1 MRRTGILAIAIGLLL
16 AAPAAAQIPIP
27 TVVPTAVPTIP
38 PIGEQPP
45 EPGAY
50 QANDGRGFRDILPS
64 GTRGHYNAVDLAA
77 FIATGRTQPHCCDQ
91 LGMYGNLVYATPGLQ
106 GGDLGKYF
114 KDSSFGV
121 PADQVE
127 RRYSPRGDVTIVRDK
142 GFGVPHVYGRDR
154 DGAMFG
160 LGYAAAEDR
169 LFFMDALRNAGRG
182 QLSSFAGGANVAQD
196 RDQWQVAPYNEADL
210 ERQTKPP
217 PGFPADLANTIA
229 SDADNYIAGIN
240 RYITEAKLDPTKLP
254 GEYAAL
260 GHPQGPEP
268 WKRTDLVAAAS
279 LVGGIFGRGGGNEIA
294 WTEVKHALDARF
306 KQKRAKGVFRDFR
319 AAEDPEAPT
328 TVFRSGKRFT
338 YQAPP
343 KKLAKGSRAI
353 YRRGSLKRHE
363 VVASTSGAQ
372 ASSAR
377 GEGLLDG
384 LLDFPKAASNA
395 MLVSARESADGNPLM
410 VAGPQVAYFNPQILM
425 EQDVHAPAAPGKPGI
440 DARGASFIGLN
451 LYVQLGRGR
460 DYAWS
465 ATSAGPDNIDT
476 YAVPTCQ
483 DDMHYVFRGRCEP
496 VEVLERVNSWQPS
509 AGDSTPAGTETLR
522 ALRTKLGIVAGRA
535 NVGGKPVLLTRLR
548 STYFHEIDSAV
559 GFMRFNDPAQIRS
572 ARDFQRAAS
581 DIGYTFNWF
590 YTDAKQIA
598 YFNSGANPLRPKG
611 LDHNFPVWGKQ
622 QFEWRGFDPVQSIS
636 QLTPPSQHPQVVDQK
651 YLVSWNNK
659 QAKGFRGADSNTFS
673 SAYRSLL
680 LEDRLKPLIKGK
692 RKATLAGMVNAM
704 ELAGVTDLRAHVD
717 LPLALRII
725 GRPGDSSLRRAVDE
739 LRAWQRAGGLRKD
752 ANKDG
757 AYEHSNAIRLMDAW
771 WPLWVR
777 SQFRPAL
784 GSKAYKTLLA
794 AVELDNTPNN
804 HGDHLGSAYQTGWY
818 GFVRK
823 DLRTVLKRKVRG
835 KYSRKYC
842 GGGKLRRCRQVLR
855 RSLRDAIA
863 AARGDVYGD
872 DEVCEAAG
880 KKSDQWC
887 YDAVRQRPVGGATQ
901 PLIHWINRPTY
912 QQVVE
917 VQGSVGR

>member
-1 MRRTGILAIAIGLLL
+1 
-16 AAPAAAQIPIP
+16 
-27 TVVPTAVPTIP
+27 
-38 PIGEQPP
+38 
-45 EPGAY
+45 
-50 QANDGRGFRDILPS
+50 
-64 GTRGHYNAVDLAA
+64 
-77 FIATGRTQPHCCDQ
+77 
-91 LGMYGNLVYATPGLQ
+91 
-106 GGDLGKYF
+106 
-114 KDSSFGV
+114 
-121 PADQVE
+121 
-127 RRYSPRGDVTIVRDK
+127 
-142 GFGVPHVYGRDR
+142 
-154 DGAMFG
+154 
-160 LGYAAAEDR
+160 
-169 LFFMDALRNAGRG
+169 
-182 QLSSFAGGANVAQD
+182 
-196 RDQWQVAPYNEADL
+196 
-210 ERQTKPP
+210 
-217 PGFPADLANTIA
+217 
-229 SDADNYIAGIN
+229 
-240 RYITEAKLDPTKLP
+240 
-254 GEYAAL
+254 
-260 GHPQGPEP
+260 
-268 WKRTDLVAAAS
+268 
-279 LVGGIFGRGGGNEIA
+279 
-294 WTEVKHALDARF
+294 
-306 KQKRAKGVFRDFR
+306 
-319 AAEDPEAPT
+319 
-328 TVFRSGKRFT
+328 
-338 YQAPP
+338 
-343 KKLAKGSRAI
+343 
-353 YRRGSLKRHE
+353 
-363 VVASTSGAQ
+363 
-372 ASSAR
+372 
-377 GEGLLDG
+377 
-384 LLDFPKAASNA
+384 
-395 MLVSARESADGNPLM
+395 M

-465 ATSAGPDNIDT
+465 ATSAGQDNIDT

-509 AGDSTPAGTETLR
+509 PATARPPARRRCER
-522 ALRTKLGIVAGRA
+522 CAPSSASSRDARTSAAARS
-535 NVGGKPVLLTRLR
+535 LLTRLR

-622 QFEWRGFDPVQSIS
+622 QFEWRGFDPVSEHS
-636 QLTPPSQHPQVVDQK
+636 RLTPFSQHPQVVDQK

-725 GRPGDSSLRRAVDE
+725 GKPGDANLRRAVDQ

-757 AYEHSNAIRLMDAW
+757 TYEHANAIRVMDAW

-784 GSKAYKTLLA
+784 GAKAYKALLA

-823 DLRTVLKRKVRG
+823 DLRTLLKRKVRG
-835 KYSRKYC
+835 PYSRKYC

-863 AARGDVYGD
+863 AARGDIYGH
-872 DEVCEAAG
+872 DEVCKDEG
-880 KKSDQWC
+880 KASDQWC
-887 YDAVRQRPVGGATQ
+887 FDAVRQRPVGGATQ

-917 VQGSVGR
+917 VQGPAGR